1 MQSDPSQN
9 RSPNPSQKSFGKTFG
24 ILAWL
29 CLLFLLVLFFDDQL
43 AQMSNPNSDV
53 EHQLV
58 NNIPTVTLKRNK
70 AGHYVANG
78 FINNQPVTFLLD
90 TGATDVAIP
99 QSVADRIGLTRGVKY
114 SVNTA
119 NGRSTAFDT
128 NLDSLELGAIHL
140 TNVNASIVPG
150 YMSNQILLGMSALKQ
165 LEFTQRGDQL
175 TLKQY

>member
-9 RSPNPSQKSFGKTFG
+9 PSGQQSRKKISNSFW
-24 ILAWL
+24 ILAWV
-29 CLLFLLVLFFDDQL
+29 CALFLLVLFFDDKL
-43 AQMSNPNSDV
+43 AQMANPNTDV
-53 EHQLV
+53 EHQLIG
-58 NNIPTVTLKRNK
+58 NIPTVTLKRNK

-78 FINNQPVTFLLD
+78 FINNQSVTFLLD

-99 QSVADRIGLTRGVKY
+99 QQVADRLGLIPGAKY

-119 NGRSTAFDT
+119 NGRSAAYDT

-150 YMSNQILLGMSALKQ
+150 YKSNEILLGMSALKQ
-165 LEFTQRGDQL
+165 LEFTQRGDIL